1 VVRAG
6 RPDLSKGDLREDAA
20 TALEN
25 KHVLIEQ
32 QGDLTQALDLIGRA
46 VAIRRQLHKEG
57 HRHQAAQFRESLE
70 WMAQTLDTLS
80 RAEEAAACRA
90 EARDVS

>member
-6 RPDLSKGDLREDAA
+6 RPDLSKGDLREDVA

-25 KHVLIEQ
+25 KRLLIRQ

-46 VAIRRQLHKEG
+46 VAMRRQLHKEG
-57 HRHQAAQFRESLE
+57 HRHQAAEFRESLE
-70 WMAQTLDTLS
+70 WTAQTLDTLG